1 MRGPGGR
8 VRRGEVT
15 GSPPVA
21 VVTGGGRRI
30 GAAICRRLSRAG
42 YLVVPTYLGSR
53 REARSLARE
62 TGGVAL
68 RLDLRRPAAF
78 PRFSRALSRAV
89 PRVDLLVHN
98 AAVFL
103 RTPVG
108 RADAAAWD
116 AVFSV
121 NLRGPFLLTR
131 ELLPLLR
138 RSPSPAVL
146 FLGDA
151 GAGDLW
157 PGYLPYC
164 LSKLALEAQ
173 ARAWRRVLAPG
184 IRVGVVRPGLAL
196 RPDGFPKRRW
206 DALRARRGAGR
217 LCAPDA
223 VAAAVARFAAGNR

>member
-1 MRGPGGR
+1 MTGG
-8 VRRGEVT
+8 
-15 GSPPVA
+15 PPVA

-42 YLVVPTYLGSR
+42 YLVVPTYLGSG
-53 REARSLARE
+53 REARALARE

-68 RLDLRRPAAF
+68 PLDLRRPAAF

-89 PRVDLLVHN
+89 PRIDLLVHN
-98 AAVFL
+98 AAVFV

-108 RADAAAWD
+108 RVDADLWD
-116 AVFSV
+116 AIFSV

-138 RSPSPAVL
+138 RSPSPAVV

-151 GAGDLW
+151 GARELW

-164 LSKLALEAQ
+164 LSKLALETQ
-173 ARAWRRVLAPG
+173 GRAWRRVLAPG
-184 IRVGVVRPGLAL
+184 IRVGIVRPGLAL
-196 RPDGFPKRRW
+196 RPAGFPKRRW
-206 DALRARRGAGR
+206 EELRARRGAGR

-223 VAAAVARFAAGNR
+223 VAAAVARFAAGTR